1 MKGTTL
7 KVKKQQNG
15 KMFVYLRTDRVSI
28 TKCKELR
35 KINNE
40 KEARPVKQW
49 ERHIKNS
56 LSKRKHRS
64 PTGVE
69 DNLKLINNQK

>member
-15 KMFVYLRTDRVSI
+15 KMFVYLRTGRVSI
-28 TKCKELR
+28 TKCKEFR
-35 KINNE
+35 YINNE
-40 KEARPVKQW
+40 KEVRPVKQW

-56 LSKRKHRS
+56 LSKRKHKS
-64 PTGVE
+64 PKGVE

>member
-15 KMFVYLRTDRVSI
+15 KMFVYLRNDRVSI
-28 TKCKELR
+28 TKCKELC

-40 KEARPVKQW
+40 KEARPVK
-49 ERHIKNS
+49 KDTLKSN
-56 LSKRKHRS
+56 LSKRKHKS

>member
-28 TKCKELR
+28 TKCKELC

-49 ERHIKNS
+49 ERYIKKQFIKEETQKSN
-56 LSKRKHRS
+56 RS
-64 PTGVE
+64 WR
-69 DNLKLINNQK
+69 